1 MELEL
6 LRISTEPDSTSGI
19 LFHKL
24 EDGSRRFLSYT
35 VEDTYRKAKI
45 KHITRIPSN
54 RYQIKFRKVGGFNKR
69 YTDYYS
75 ASGKDPR
82 ANFNHGMLELQNVE
96 EDNDRYEKM
105 AYKFVLIH
113 KGNSSKSS
121 SGCVILTDSQENNQ
135 RVKGGWGGNSNT
147 NYVRTYPKIA
157 KELLKGNE
165 VWINVIDFDF
175 GEDPDE
181 HKKPKR
187 RKVDQ
192 NRRST
197 QKIDPRIR
205 SRSL

>member
-35 VEDTYRKAKI
+35 VEDTYRKEKVM
-45 KHITRIPSN
+45 HVTRIPSN

-69 YTDYYS
+69 YGDYYS
-75 ASGKDPR
+75 KNP
-82 ANFNHGMLELQNVE
+82 NFHHGMLELQNVE

-105 AYKFVLIH
+105 SFKYCLIH

-147 NYVRTYPKIA
+147 NYVRVYPQIA

-165 VWINVIDFDF
+165 VWINIIDFDF
-175 GEDPDE
+175 GEDPNE
-181 HKKPKR
+181 HNKPIGKPKINKVDHFKR
-187 RKVDQ
+187 STRKV
-192 NRRST
+192 
-197 QKIDPRIR
+197 DPRIR